1 MVKGKRPVVITAD
14 TKAFIEQCGME
25 IIEKLGDQWFEVD
38 GTPTVTVKYPD
49 GQFKKKPLIA
59 GWNFKIEYAYVGQR
73 GTLIFGLTPEDAQEY
88 AFIEMDAKQMDNT
101 FPMVGPS
108 VAPLFGLEGEK
119 MHVILEE
126 VIAKRMTE
134 EAEAKKAEIA
144 KAETNYDNIEE
155 YGMF

>member
-1 MVKGKRPVVITAD
+1 MAKGKRPVVISAD
-14 TKAFIEQCGME
+14 TKAFIEQCGE
-25 IIEKLGDQWFEVD
+25 EVIAKLGDQWFEVD
-38 GTPTVTVKYPD
+38 GTPLVTVKYPD

-59 GWNFKIEYAYVGQR
+59 GWNFKLEYAYVGQR
-73 GTLIFGLTPEDAQEY
+73 GALIFGLTPEDAQEY
-88 AFIEMDAKQMDNT
+88 SFIEMDAKQMDST
-101 FPMVGPS
+101 FPLVGPA

-134 EAEAKKAEIA
+134 ETERKQKELVE
-144 KAETNYDNIEE
+144 AETSYDDNEE